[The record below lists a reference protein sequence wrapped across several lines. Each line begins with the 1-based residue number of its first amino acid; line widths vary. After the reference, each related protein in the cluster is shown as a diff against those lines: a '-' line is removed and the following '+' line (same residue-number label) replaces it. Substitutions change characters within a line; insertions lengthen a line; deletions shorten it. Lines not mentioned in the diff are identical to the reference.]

1 MADSK
6 RLTARKAGQ
15 KRSRAKSSTP
25 KSKADKRAAKPRS
38 KASKSSTKL
47 RTKASAKTAKS
58 RAKVSAKPT
67 KSPTKA
73 SAKSAKSRTKVSAR
87 STKSPTKS
95 TKSRA
100 KGSAKSAGSP
110 AKVVKDSTRRSN
122 ASDLAKQH
130 RDISVSEFFAKNR
143 HLLGFDNP
151 SKALLTTVKEGVDNS
166 LDACEEA
173 GIIPDIR
180 VSISQISETR
190 FRVIIEDNGPGILRA
205 QVPKVFGSLLY
216 GSKFHRLRQSR
227 GQQGIGI
234 SAAGMYGL
242 LTTGKPIIITTRTGR
257 KKDAH
262 HLELVIDT
270 KLNAPKIK
278 RDDVVEWDKQHG
290 TRVEIELEGAYR
302 GGQHSVDAYIRQI
315 SLANP
320 HAEITYVPPKA
331 EEHGAEHVF
340 SRVTNDLPK
349 ETAEIKPHPYG
360 VELGVLMQMFRDTA
374 ARNVRSC
381 LQTDFSRVSAKTA
394 TEILKK
400 ANVPPT
406 RRPGEVS
413 RDQAES
419 IHQAIQATKLM
430 APPMDCIAP
439 IGEELIER
447 ALRSEVSAAFYAS
460 VSRRPAVYRGNPFLI
475 EVGLAYGGDLP
486 ADQTVTAYRYANR
499 VPLQYQQGA
508 CAITKAIAGTEWRN
522 YQMQQPRGAMPVGPM
537 LLMVH
542 IASVWVPFTSESK
555 EAIAHYPEIIKEIR
569 LGLQECGR
577 KVATH
582 IRKQRREADAEK
594 KRAYIVKYI
603 PQVAIG
609 LQQILSLNDGQR
621 DKIVSNLTSTLE
633 KSRKL

>member
-1 MADSK
+1 MAEGK
-6 RLTARKAGQ
+6 AVAARKPG
-15 KRSRAKSSTP
+15 REPPLAKSSTP
-25 KSKADKRAAKPRS
+25 RSQKSQRAAKPRS
-38 KASKSSTKL
+38 KASKRSGKL
-47 RTKASAKTAKS
+47 RGKP
-58 RAKVSAKPT
+58 SAKPT
-67 KSPTKA
+67 ERNAKRAEKSAALDVNASAKAAKSPTPPSAKA
-73 SAKSAKSRTKVSAR
+73 AEPNTEARAKSAPA
-87 STKSPTKS
+87 
-95 TKSRA
+95 A
-100 KGSAKSAGSP
+100 KDP
-110 AKVVKDSTRRSN
+110 ARRSN
-122 ASDLAKQH
+122 ASDLAKKH

-173 GIIPDIR
+173 GILPDIR
-180 VSISQISETR
+180 VAISQISETR
-190 FRVIIEDNGPGILRA
+190 FRVIIEDNGPGILRS

-242 LTTGKPIIITTRTGR
+242 LTTGKPIIITTRTGP

-278 RDDVVEWDKQHG
+278 RDDVAEWDKQHG

-340 SRVTNDLPK
+340 PRVTNELPK

-381 LQTDFSRVSAKTA
+381 LQTDFSRVSTKIA
-394 TEILKK
+394 TEILAK
-400 ANVPPT
+400 ANVPLT
-406 RRPGEVS
+406 RRPGEIN
-413 RDQAES
+413 REEAER
-419 IHQAIQATKLM
+419 IHKAIQATKLM

-447 ALRSEVSAAFYAS
+447 ALRSEVSAAFYTS
-460 VSRRPAVYRGNPFLI
+460 VSRRPVVYRGNPFLI

-486 ADQTVTAYRYANR
+486 ADQTITAYRYANR

-508 CAITKAIAGTEWRN
+508 CAITKAISGTEWRN
-522 YQMQQPRGAMPVGPM
+522 YQMQQPRGALPVGPM

-582 IRKQRREADAEK
+582 IRKQRREADSEK

-603 PQVAIG
+603 PQVAVG
-609 LQQILSLNDGQR
+609 LQQILSLSDDQR
-621 DKIVSNLTSTLE
+621 DRIVSNLTSVLE

>member
-1 MADSK
+1 MADGNP
-6 RLTARKAGQ
+6 LAARKAGQ
-15 KRSRAKSSTP
+15 KNPRAKKTAP
-25 KSKADKRAAKPRS
+25 KPKTGARAAKSRS
-38 KASKSSTKL
+38 KASKTSPKP
-47 RTKASAKTAKS
+47 
-58 RAKVSAKPT
+58 RAKPSAKP
-67 KSPTKA
+67 
-73 SAKSAKSRTKVSAR
+73 AKR
-87 STKSPTKS
+87 
-95 TKSRA
+95 
-100 KGSAKSAGSP
+100 P
-110 AKVVKDSTRRSN
+110 AKAAKESTRRSN
-122 ASDLAKQH
+122 ANDLAKQH

-173 GIIPDIR
+173 GILPDIR
-180 VSISQISETR
+180 VSIKQISETR

-242 LTTGKPIIITTRTGR
+242 LTTGRPIIITTRIGP

-270 KLNAPKIK
+270 KLNAPKVK
-278 RDDVVEWDKQHG
+278 RDDVVEWDKEHG
-290 TRVEIELEGAYR
+290 TRVEIELEGSYR

-340 SRVTNDLPK
+340 ARVTKEVPV
-349 ETAEIKPHPYG
+349 ETAEIMPHPYG
-360 VELGVLMQMFRDTA
+360 VELGVLMQMFRDTK

-381 LQTDFSRVSAKTA
+381 LQTDFSRVTTRTA
-394 TEILKK
+394 TEILEK
-400 ANVPPT
+400 AKVSLT
-406 RRPGEVS
+406 RRPSEIS
-413 RDQAES
+413 REQAES
-419 IHQAIQATKLM
+419 IHQAIQDTKIM

-439 IGEELIER
+439 IGEDLIEK
-447 ALRSEVSAAFYAS
+447 ALRSEVSAAFYTS

-475 EVGLAYGGDLP
+475 EVGLAYGGNLP
-486 ADQTVTAYRYANR
+486 ADQTITAYRYANR

-508 CAITKAIAGTEWRN
+508 CAISKAISGTEWRN
-522 YQMQQPRGAMPVGPM
+522 YQMQQPRGGMPVGPM

-621 DKIVSNLTSTLE
+621 DKIVSNLTSVLE